1 VEEVTKKETLIMVDK
16 FIEIKITKATLFLT
30 EKELLRNLPPEVIKT
45 ALQRGKAIL
54 RRRQYEA
61 RVTKEVDTLLR
72 DKRQ

>member
-1 VEEVTKKETLIMVDK
+1 MTGKL
-16 FIEIKITKATLFLT
+16 IEIRITKATLFLT
-30 EKELLRNLPPEVIKT
+30 EQELLHNLPPEVIKT

-61 RVTKEVDTLLR
+61 RVKKEVDTLLR

>member
-1 VEEVTKKETLIMVDK
+1 MDLIQKMTGK
-16 FIEIKITKATLFLT
+16 LIEIRITKATLFLT
-30 EKELLRNLPPEVIKT
+30 EQELLHNLPPEVIKT

-61 RVTKEVDTLLR
+61 RVKKEVDTLLR